1 MRKLAVHD
9 PGNQYSVP
17 YLWFTTGLGYNVDK
31 VRERLG
37 TADFDSWSLLLDPK
51 NAASSRTAASSSSIP
66 RPTCFPPC

>member
-1 MRKLAVHD
+1 MKAGAFRKLDKAALPNSVNLDPDIMQKLAVHD

-37 TADFDSWSLLLDPK
+37 T
-51 NAASSRTAASSSSIP
+51 SRI
-66 RPTCFPPC
+66 R